1 MGSEHGVWVRIA
13 VTSEDAALDL
23 VRRKLKDAAREMED
37 AGRSAKTMEGAI
49 GGLRTALGAL
59 GAAIGVGAI
68 VAFFRSAAQA
78 AIENEQANK
87 RLVDA
92 ARDLTGATEE
102 GLEALLPWMDAL
114 EQASGLTN
122 EQLTPGVIQLMS
134 ATKDLS
140 QAQAFAEIATGAAAR
155 GMGTFEGNVSSLT
168 RLLQTGTVRGVDAF
182 SNALREAAKD
192 GKLTSDEMATLHARF
207 GDAGSAVDTTAQR
220 VARSKIAWDNMK
232 EAIGNAMTG
241 VLVPLIPLLKGVMYA
256 LSAVVAGALQM
267 GGAIKAGAEL
277 GWGALQGLWT
287 LIQTRDARLAQN
299 VVDQWA
305 DVADKTMS
313 EYSSRAEGLLDEV
326 AAALERG
333 TAEVSKGSKEVG
345 KAFAGGIDLGA
356 QEAARKAVEAMQ
368 KIRDAFASAAMR
380 SSDEALKESSA
391 VIENYLKGL
400 QEARLEDMKS
410 ASDRV
415 SSEGRTW
422 QALRKVQAQGLR
434 GLRADELRS
443 RRDTLM
449 QILLMQKTN
458 AAQRKEIL
466 AELAA
471 TEIEIEKEKA
481 AAQTQ
486 VNMEVAANFLGAAS
500 ALFGNNKALAIAST
514 VIQTWAGAQA
524 AFAETP
530 GPVWVKAA
538 AAAAA
543 VLAGMARV
551 KSIQETDFKKG
562 GFDIPAN
569 DAAAYDVGQRWG
581 EKWGGDMLSFLDQG
595 ITAGFAGRLAG
606 LAFRGPAQAYA
617 PTFNSYHTQNSRG
630 ATIHQNI
637 NVIGGFAGEAQLR
650 ALEKMRRRASRA
662 YDRSIVS
669 RRVTRIGSMRTT

>member
-1 MGSEHGVWVRIA
+1 MADYTVHLRISA
-13 VTSEDAALDL
+13 TSEDAAIDL
-23 VRRKLKDAAREMED
+23 VRGKLSALGREQAET
-37 AGRSAKTMEGAI
+37 ATKTRALEGAVSGLRSA
-49 GGLRTALGAL
+49 LSAL
-59 GAAIGVGAI
+59 GAAVGVGAL
-68 VAFFRSAAQA
+68 VTFFRSSAQA
-78 AIENEQANK
+78 AIENEQANTN
-87 RLVDA
+87 LLASV
-92 ARDLTGATEE
+92 RDLTQATAED
-102 GLEALLPWMDAL
+102 LSTLLPWMGAL

-122 EQLTPGVIQLMS
+122 EQLTPGVLQL
-134 ATKDLS
+134 AAVTKDL
-140 QAQAFAEIATGAAAR
+140 AQTHAFVEVAAGAAAR
-155 GMGTFEGNVSSLT
+155 GLGTFEGNVSALV
-168 RLLQTGTVRGVDAF
+168 RLLATGAVRGVDAF
-182 SNALREAAKD
+182 AVQLKEAAKD
-192 GKLTSDEMATLHARF
+192 GKLTAAEIENLHRKY
-207 GDAGSAVDTTAQR
+207 GDAGAAVDTAAQQVR
-220 VARSKIAWDNMK
+220 RAQVAWDNTK
-232 EAIGNAMTG
+232 EAVGNLALVLEP
-241 VLVPLIPLLKGVMYA
+241 VLVPALKGVSYA
-256 LSAVVAGALQM
+256 IGTVIAGTIKWGAHLMMIPAEASAMAGSLVVRMKEGADAQQRFLASELAHRRSILAAADAEAQKILDGITEAWSTGTAGVSK
-267 GGAIKAGAEL
+267 GAKAAGQAFGEGINLGAE
-277 GWGALQGLWT
+277 
-287 LIQTRDARLAQN
+287 
-299 VVDQWA
+299 
-305 DVADKTMS
+305 
-313 EYSSRAEGLLDEV
+313 E
-326 AAALERG
+326 AALE
-333 TAEVSKGSKEVG
+333 
-345 KAFAGGIDLGA
+345 
-356 QEAARKAVEAMQ
+356 AVEAMQ
-368 KIRDAFASAAMR
+368 KIREAFASAATG
-380 SSDEALKESSA
+380 SSDDALKESSA
-391 VIENYLKGL
+391 VLENYLKGL
-400 QEARLEDMKS
+400 QVARREDLES
-410 ASDRV
+410 ASNRV

-562 GFDIPAN
+562 GFDIPTN

-581 EKWGGDMLSFLDQG
+581 EKWGGDMLSFLDRG

-606 LAFRGPAQAYA
+606 IAFRGPAQAHA
-617 PTFNSYHTQNSRG
+617 PTFNNYHTQNSRG
-630 ATIHQNI
+630 ATIHQHVS
-637 NVIGGFAGEAQLR
+637 VIGGFAGEAQLR
-650 ALEKMRRRASRA
+650 ALEKLRRRASRA

-669 RRVTRIGSMRTT
+669 RRVTRIGSVRTT